1 MDRKKKYWLS
11 RTFFSC
17 LASKIIDVRNQA
29 KMSFFRGLLF
39 RAGFDQTILCYVP
52 SGHFMISYD
61 IQTTEF
67 NCYLSPSHVNK
78 GTRLLSPPD
87 QIEKKNVHLA
97 VSIYFETQPNCQK
110 GDRKYSIWLIFL
122 SVNWFEVFKKVIE
135 KFNFG

>member
-1 MDRKKKYWLS
+1 MQKNIERNHE
-11 RTFFSC
+11 
-17 LASKIIDVRNQA
+17 KIIFRTSNA
-29 KMSFFRGLLF
+29 CWMSHFSHQSSKPAYYRCRLTDF
-39 RAGFDQTILCYVP
+39 RACFDQTILCYVP

-97 VSIYFETQPNCQK
+97 LIHSKGTTKNIYKC
-110 GDRKYSIWLIFL
+110 
-122 SVNWFEVFKKVIE
+122 
-135 KFNFG
+135 